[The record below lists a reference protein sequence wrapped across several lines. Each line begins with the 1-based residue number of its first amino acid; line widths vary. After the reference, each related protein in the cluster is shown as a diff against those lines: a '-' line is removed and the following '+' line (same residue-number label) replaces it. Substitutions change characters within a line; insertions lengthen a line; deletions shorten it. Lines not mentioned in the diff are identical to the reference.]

1 MQEAQQRATRVES
14 YASQMHE
21 QVLTPVAEHIKE
33 LEAMRQALQKT
44 PRPLGASAPPH
55 VGAYAPPLPA
65 MRQALQKTG
74 QGGIKALKE
83 LNSTLRATQ
92 SQCRRMPSQLGGSGR
107 PPLALGTA
115 PEGLGAAL
123 GTRKRRPRA
132 SEATER
138 P

>member
-1 MQEAQQRATRVES
+1 
-14 YASQMHE
+14 MHE

-115 PEGLGAAL
+115 SEGLGAAL
-123 GTRKRRPRA
+123 GTREKRL
-132 SEATER
+132 SVSDATER